1 MAILK
6 PFKGIRP
13 PKNLVEKIESRPYDV
28 LDSEE
33 ARAEVDVPACD
44 VSIPSGLGR
53 AHRIRD
59 MRFKIDHVEP
69 AFLNSKFKIFA
80 GLAVLFY

>member
-1 MAILK
+1 MAIVK

-13 PKNLVEKIESRPYDV
+13 PKNLVEKIEIRPYDV

-44 VSIPSGLGR
+44 VSIPSGLGTCVS
-53 AHRIRD
+53 HGD
-59 MRFKIDHVEP
+59 MRFKIDHVEL